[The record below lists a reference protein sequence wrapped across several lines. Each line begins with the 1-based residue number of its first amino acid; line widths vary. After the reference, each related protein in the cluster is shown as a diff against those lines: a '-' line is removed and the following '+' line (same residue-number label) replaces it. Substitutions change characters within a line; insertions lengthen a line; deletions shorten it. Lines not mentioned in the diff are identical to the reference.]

1 MKKTTQ
7 VRNLS
12 LYVCFGNLMFLCLE
26 NNKNVT
32 NKTAKSQHHRPAKE
46 LQTIRRQQNEEDEDY
61 IRRVNR
67 ITHES
72 IKESQFEA
80 KYGVDVIRNAKT
92 NEITLK
98 KRPVDDLE
106 VQMKKAMRNKNA
118 DGTEKKKRNR
128 EPEVTLTA
136 AERLKAAK
144 EMIKKKKK
152 EKQGNPIVEFQRDEV
167 RFGEVVHGPPTLSMP
182 RRAKKAETVARVTR
196 NIISLRFLSVKS
208 FSFQPGAKSSL
219 LLHSVLKTNSVHR
232 AAEGDGTRKAKA
244 GGVKSGTVFKA
255 IDLKGK
261 RKELPAAA
269 RQMIEQQQQNVM
281 NLYKEMKKKN
291 RLENINISAVPE

>member
-1 MKKTTQ
+1 MKKINQ
-7 VRNLS
+7 VRNLTFHFCVVNS
-12 LYVCFGNLMFLCLE
+12 TLFFLE
-26 NNKNVT
+26 NIKNAT
-32 NKTAKSQHHRPAKE
+32 LKAAKGQQNRPAKE

-118 DGTEKKKRNR
+118 DGSEKKKRNR

-152 EKQGNPIVEFQRDEV
+152 EKQGNPIAEFQRDEV
-167 RFGEVVHGPPTLSMP
+167 RFGEVVHAPPTLSIP
-182 RRAKKAETVARVTR
+182 RRAKKAETVARVR
-196 NIISLRFLSVKS
+196 RSLISL
-208 FSFQPGAKSSL
+208 
-219 LLHSVLKTNSVHR
+219 
-232 AAEGDGTRKAKA
+232 
-244 GGVKSGTVFKA
+244 
-255 IDLKGK
+255 
-261 RKELPAAA
+261 
-269 RQMIEQQQQNVM
+269 
-281 NLYKEMKKKN
+281 
-291 RLENINISAVPE
+291 